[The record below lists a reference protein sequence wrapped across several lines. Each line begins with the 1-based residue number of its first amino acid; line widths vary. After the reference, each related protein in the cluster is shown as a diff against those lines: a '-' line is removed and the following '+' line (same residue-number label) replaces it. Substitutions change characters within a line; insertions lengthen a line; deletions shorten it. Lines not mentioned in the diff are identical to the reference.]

1 MSFLREV
8 FSDGGSGSA
17 SRVMM
22 GFHAIVGAVGFGH
35 VVYHNHAIPD
45 AVTMAGLT
53 AFVTAP
59 YALNAAKNAIT
70 SFSSKGS
77 NGAATPTS

>member
-8 FSDGGSGSA
+8 FSDGGQGSA

-22 GFHAIVGAVGFGH
+22 GFHAFVGAAGFGH
-35 VVYHNHAIPD
+35 VVYHTHAIPD

-59 YALNAAKNAIT
+59 YALNALHKAVGLIGGNGNA
-70 SFSSKGS
+70 
-77 NGAATPTS
+77 NPPAA

>member
-1 MSFLREV
+1 MSFIREV
-8 FSDGGSGSA
+8 FSDGGTGSA

-22 GFHAIVGAVGFGH
+22 AFHAMIGAGAIGT
-35 VVYHNHAIPD
+35 VVHHSHAIPD

-59 YALNAAKNAIT
+59 YALNALHKAVGAI
-70 SFSSKGS
+70 GG
-77 NGAATPTS
+77 NGANPTAP